1 MEERERI
8 IQERL
13 AVLQQLQSE
22 AEVVQRRIIELE
34 LLVNEFERTIEALE
48 YFNSI
53 EGTPE
58 ALMNIGGGVFA
69 YVDIKNSK
77 KFLVDVGAGVYI
89 EKDVKDAIESVKRKK
104 ERVEENVQKLTNLLQ
119 QIVSQAARIQE
130 ELAKLAKEVKEE
142 KKE

>member
-13 AVLQQLQSE
+13 AVLQRLQAE
-22 AEVVQRRIIELE
+22 AETVQREIIRME
-34 LLVNEFERTIEALE
+34 LLVSEFERTIETLE
-48 YFNSI
+48 YFDSV
-53 EGTPE
+53 EGEPE

-69 YVDIKNSK
+69 YVDVKNSK

-104 ERVEENVQKLTNLLQ
+104 ERIEENVQKLTTLLQ
-119 QIVSQAARIQE
+119 QIVNQAARIQE
-130 ELAKLAKEVKEE
+130 ELARLAKEEE
-142 KKE
+142 KRE